1 MVAVIGDI
9 HGCYNTFVAL
19 YNKLKDK
26 YPIVDI
32 YAIGDL
38 VDRGN
43 YSRDVIN
50 FVINNK
56 IKLTPGNHDY
66 MFYHFF
72 KDPTSVFARSW
83 FFNGN
88 EPTLE
93 SYEKFEADMFIHI
106 EFIKTAQL
114 FYNLDD
120 CFISHAG
127 ISNEYKK
134 FLPDGFEK
142 DLSVLDSFIQNDL
155 RTDRGILWTRDPL
168 LNIGKLQVVGHTT
181 KPEITLVEN
190 SNAVYIDTGVFLGN
204 KLSAI
209 VVEKSEIIETFEER
223 THMEDIIKK

>member
-1 MVAVIGDI
+1 MIALIGDI
-9 HGCYNTFVAL
+9 HGCYNTLVAL
-19 YNKLKDK
+19 YSRIIEK
-26 YPIVDI
+26 YPNIDI
-32 YAIGDL
+32 YSIGDL

-43 YSRDVIN
+43 FSRDVVN
-50 FVINNK
+50 FIIQKK
-56 IKLTPGNHDY
+56 IKLCPGNHDY

-93 SYEKFEADMFIHI
+93 SYENFETDMFTHI

-127 ISNEYKK
+127 ISKEYEKY
-134 FLPDGFEK
+134 LPKDFHN
-142 DLSVLDSFIQNDL
+142 DLSLLDSFIQNDL
-155 RTDRGILWTRDPL
+155 RSDRGILWTRDPL
-168 LNIGKLQVVGHTT
+168 LNIGKLQIVGHTT
-181 KPEITLVEN
+181 KPEITLVED

-204 KLSAI
+204 KLSAVIINNNEI
-209 VVEKSEIIETFEER
+209 VETFEER